1 MKIGFIAAPDAPGGW
16 YRGIGPMLALH
27 QQRGYEIR
35 QLVVPRADI
44 RAELVPGCDVL
55 HVYRWHEPEVIQLTR
70 AAKERGIAIVYDN
83 DDDMTAI
90 PRENENYRDYGA
102 LAGERARS
110 QIAKLVQMADI
121 VTVPTPLLIDRYREQ
136 FGAARVEVI
145 ENYVPDAA
153 LSARA
158 PSNGQDVVVGWLAGN
173 EHHIDAE
180 RLPLRETFERLLD
193 AHEQLRIRSIGVSLK
208 LRHPRY
214 EHVRRVNFFDLP
226 RAQAQFDVGIAPLA
240 DIPFNY
246 GRSNIKVKEYAALGK
261 PWLAS
266 PVGPYVGL
274 GEKQG
279 GRLVSDD
286 GWFEAIERLLRGP
299 KERQKLAKRAAK
311 WGREQAI
318 SKHVKRWES
327 ALSAALARARG

>member
-27 QQRGYEIR
+27 QQRGHEIR
-35 QLVVPRADI
+35 QLAVPRADI

-70 AAKERGIAIVYDN
+70 SAKERGIAIVYDN

-90 PRENENYRDYGA
+90 PKENENYRDYGA
-102 LAGERARS
+102 LAGERAKS
-110 QIAKLVQMADI
+110 QIMKLVQMADV
-121 VTVPTPLLIDRYREQ
+121 VTVPTPLLVERYRQ
-136 FGAARVEVI
+136 YGAEHVEVI

-153 LSARA
+153 VGARA
-158 PSNGQDVVVGWLAGN
+158 PSNGERVVVGWLAGN
-173 EHHIDAE
+173 EHHVDVE
-180 RLPLRETFERLLD
+180 RLPLRDAFERLLD
-193 AHEQLRIRSIGVSLK
+193 AYEQLRIRTIGVSLK
-208 LRHPRY
+208 LRHERY
-214 EHVRRVNFFDLP
+214 EHVRRVHFFDLP
-226 RAQAQFDVGIAPLA
+226 SAQAEFDVGIAPLA
-240 DIPFNY
+240 DIPFNA
-246 GRSNIKVKEYAALGK
+246 GRSNIKVKEYAALGR

-266 PVGPYVGL
+266 PVGPYAGL

-279 GRLVSDD
+279 GRLVPDD
-286 GWFEAIERLLRGP
+286 GWFEAIERLLVKP
-299 KERQKLAKRAAK
+299 KERQKLAKRATR

-327 ALSAALARARG
+327 ALTAALARARG